1 MYRVGI
7 TGGIGS
13 GKSTLCQL
21 FSELGIPI
29 YNSDAKAKALMSRN
43 SELQNAIVEAFGE
56 ESYIDGQLNRHY
68 LSSVVFTDREKLLHL
83 NSLVHPRVKV
93 DFDRWSEEQDA
104 PYVILECA
112 ILFDAGFNEHVNSS
126 VCVLSP
132 KDMRIERVISRDGLT
147 TQQVE
152 ERIANQLPDDKLH
165 SLCDLS
171 VVNFDVEDLEDA
183 AKVFDKKFR
192 YEAQRN

>member
-29 YNSDAKAKALMSRN
+29 YNSDAKAKALMSRDK
-43 SELQNAIVEAFGE
+43 ELQEAIIEAFGE
-56 ESYIDGQLNRHY
+56 ESYTDGQLNRHY
-68 LSSVVFTDREKLLHL
+68 LSSVVFTDREKLLCL
-83 NSLVHPRVKV
+83 NSLVHPRVKA

-112 ILFDAGFNEHVNSS
+112 ILFDAGFDEYVNSS

-132 KDMRIERVISRDGLT
+132 KNMRVERVMSRDGLT
-147 TQQVE
+147 AQQVE

-171 VVNFDVEDLEDA
+171 VVNFDIEDLEDA

-192 YEAQRN
+192 YESQRD